1 MAKFSKPK
9 AKPHYTDTNRET
21 SVIECDVID
30 YDLEQETQNSAES
43 MTKETQSTQKA
54 KERKVSAIAWFHSL
68 ILVIVGSFITLSF
81 WIGMQ
86 WAGFL
91 SPSPF
96 LRSEHIREEQAL
108 QIAEIAKSQ
117 AEETTRQLHHII
129 QELDALKT
137 AFSIFSSQGDKSFQ
151 RGEASQE
158 ENKEIFAALEKKVNV
173 LEENIQNLVAIS
185 HAIHEA
191 LLAEQGNTND
201 FAALKQ
207 QIDTLREEIA
217 AKNDIRGGIDPE
229 FLMAINALKNAVD
242 QGKPY
247 ANELEIIQRFS
258 PSVSGLDL
266 LQETANTGLPSPAK
280 LAADFSSIADTIV
293 GQQNIVAPDAGFF
306 AQIWAWIKS
315 LFVLRPVGSVEGVT
329 IGAIVARMEMAIQVG
344 DYEKALAEWQTLPQS
359 AQDISVDF
367 MQQLKRHLTV
377 QRVFQQLLIFVQ
389 QGSSKAI
396 KM

>member
-1 MAKFSKPK
+1 MAKFSKPR
-9 AKPHYTDTNRET
+9 AKPHYTGTNRKT
-21 SVIECDVID
+21 PIIECDVID
-30 YDLEQETQNSAES
+30 CDLEQETQNSAES

-54 KERKVSAIAWFHSL
+54 KERKASAIAWFHSL

-91 SPSPF
+91 SPF

-151 RGEASQE
+151 RGEVSQE

-191 LLAEQGNTND
+191 LLAGQGNTND

-207 QIDTLREEIA
+207 QIDTLREEIT
-217 AKNDIRGGIDPE
+217 AKSDAKGGIDPE

-266 LQETANTGLPSPAK
+266 LQETANTGLPSSAK

-306 AQIWAWIKS
+306 AHIWAWIKS
-315 LFVLRPVGSVEGVT
+315 LFVLRPVGNVEGVT
-329 IGAIVARMEMAIQVG
+329 VGAIVARMEMAIQVG

>member
-21 SVIECDVID
+21 PVIECDVID
-30 YDLEQETQNSAES
+30 CDLEQETQNSAES

-54 KERKVSAIAWFHSL
+54 KERKASAIAWFHSL

-91 SPSPF
+91 SPF

-191 LLAEQGNTND
+191 LLAGQGNTND

-217 AKNDIRGGIDPE
+217 AKNDIKGGIDPE
-229 FLMAINALKNAVD
+229 FLMAINALKNTVD

-258 PSVSGLDL
+258 PSISGLDL
-266 LQETANTGLPSPAK
+266 LQETANTGLPSSAK

-293 GQQNIVAPDAGFF
+293 GQQNIVTPDAGFF

-329 IGAIVARMEMAIQVG
+329 VGAIVARMEMAIQVG

-367 MQQLKRHLTV
+367 MQQLKRHLIV

>member
-9 AKPHYTDTNRET
+9 AKPHYTGINRKT
-21 SVIECDVID
+21 PVIECDVID
-30 YDLEQETQNSAES
+30 CDLEKETQNSAES
-43 MTKETQSTQKA
+43 MTKETQSKQKA
-54 KERKVSAIAWFHSL
+54 KRKEVSGIAWFHSL

-81 WIGMQ
+81 WIGIQ

-91 SPSPF
+91 FPF
-96 LRSEHIREEQAL
+96 LENELIKEDQAL

-117 AEETTRQLHHII
+117 AEETTKQLHHII
-129 QELDALKT
+129 QELNALKT
-137 AFSIFSSQGDKSFQ
+137 AFSTFSSQGDNSFQ
-151 RGEASQE
+151 RDEASQE
-158 ENKEIFAALEKKVNV
+158 KSREIFAALEKKVNT
-173 LEENIQNLVAIS
+173 LEESIQNLVAIS
-185 HAIHEA
+185 QGIHEVLSA
-191 LLAEQGNTND
+191 GQGNTND

-217 AKNDIRGGIDPE
+217 ARSDVKEGIDPA
-229 FLMAINALKNAVD
+229 FLMAVNALKNAID
-242 QGKPY
+242 RGKPY

-280 LAADFSSIADTIV
+280 LAANFSSIADIIV
-293 GQQNIVAPDAGFF
+293 AQQNVVTSDAGFF
-306 AQIWAWIKS
+306 ARIWAWVKS
-315 LFVLRPVGSVEGVT
+315 VFVLRPVGNVEGVT
-329 IGAIVARMEMAIQVG
+329 VGAIVARMEIAIQVG

-367 MQQLKRHLTV
+367 MQQLKRHLAV

>member
-9 AKPHYTDTNRET
+9 AKPHYTGTNRKT

-30 YDLEQETQNSAES
+30 CDLEQETQNSAES
-43 MTKETQSTQKA
+43 ITKETQSKQKA
-54 KERKVSAIAWFHSL
+54 KEREASGIAWFHSL

-91 SPSPF
+91 SPF
-96 LRSEHIREEQAL
+96 LRSEHIRGEQAL

-117 AEETTRQLHHII
+117 AEETTGQLHHII

-137 AFSIFSSQGDKSFQ
+137 AFSIFSSQDDKSLQ
-151 RGEASQE
+151 RGEVSQE
-158 ENKEIFAALEKKVNV
+158 ESKEIFAALEKKVNA
-173 LEENIQNLVAIS
+173 LEENVQSLVAIS
-185 HAIHEA
+185 HGIHEA
-191 LLAEQGNTND
+191 LLAGQGNTND

-217 AKNDIRGGIDPE
+217 AKSDVKGGINPA

-242 QGKPY
+242 RGKPY

-266 LQETANTGLPSPAK
+266 LQETANTGLPSPVK

-293 GQQNIVAPDAGFF
+293 GQQNMVVPDAGFF
-306 AQIWAWIKS
+306 AHIWGWIKS
-315 LFVLRPVGSVEGVT
+315 LFVLRPVGNVEGVT
-329 IGAIVARMEMAIQVG
+329 VGAIVARMEMAIQVG